1 MTAAEMPRDFIG
13 YGRNPPKFE
22 WPEGARLALNIV
34 VNFEEG
40 AERNPLDGDP
50 LQEMA
55 SEVAYP
61 SREGNANLHRSP
73 SPSMAAAS
81 GSTAASISSINMRS
95 VRQSSR
101 VRLPLSAT
109 HL

>member
-22 WPEGARLALNIV
+22 WPEGARLALNMV

-61 SREGNANLHRSP
+61 SREGVRLGVWQPRRDLPLHRSLR
-73 SPSMAAAS
+73 
-81 GSTAASISSINMRS
+81 SI
-95 VRQSSR
+95 
-101 VRLPLSAT
+101 
-109 HL
+109 

>member
-13 YGRNPPKFE
+13 YGRNPPKFQ
-22 WPEGARLALNIV
+22 WPGGARLALNIV

-50 LQEMA
+50 QQEMA

-61 SREGNANLHRSP
+61 SREGEREL
-73 SPSMAAAS
+73 
-81 GSTAASISSINMRS
+81 TQES
-95 VRQSSR
+95 VSEYGSR
-101 VRLPLSAT
+101 VGIYPEHLSVYQT
-109 HL
+109 SP

>member
-22 WPEGARLALNIV
+22 WPDGARLALNIV

-55 SEVAYP
+55 SEAAYP
-61 SREGNANLHRSP
+61 SREGEREL
-73 SPSMAAAS
+73 
-81 GSTAASISSINMRS
+81 TQES
-95 VRQSSR
+95 VSEYGSR
-101 VRLPLSAT
+101 VGIYRCIDLFDQYRGQADDFRVRACA
-109 HL
+109 

>member
-1 MTAAEMPRDFIG
+1 MITAEMPRDFIG

-61 SREGNANLHRSP
+61 SREGERETYTGVRLRVWQSRRDLPLHRSLR
-73 SPSMAAAS
+73 
-81 GSTAASISSINMRS
+81 SI
-95 VRQSSR
+95 
-101 VRLPLSAT
+101 
-109 HL
+109 HG

>member
-1 MTAAEMPRDFIG
+1 MIPAEMPRNFIG

-50 LQEMA
+50 LHEMA
-55 SEVAYP
+55 SEAAYP
-61 SREGNANLHRSP
+61 SREGERE
-73 SPSMAAAS
+73 
-81 GSTAASISSINMRS
+81 S
-95 VRQSSR
+95 VARQD
-101 VRLPLSAT
+101 VQA
-109 HL
+109 